1 MSILQSTFD
10 KHKKLMLESVGMINE
25 TELYHA
31 TDRDNLESFKSGID
45 ISKAGTKFDG
55 AGGNDPKLGQGKGFY
70 VFKKKQS
77 ALAHAKQTKQDTV
90 VVIDQDINSNNF
102 DIDYEVDGHLLRKV
116 FSDQK
121 VVDYL
126 IDHLRKQNIKKQD
139 GSPALIQNK
148 LNPDWS
154 ITVPLD
160 IFGTKMMK
168 MFSLT
173 TAALGYGGDDTN
185 VGDAAANA
193 RFALFLQ
200 QYAPELFNKFEQEY
214 LPKARGL
221 KYNGKEKIFPIR
233 IEDLQGNILWQN
245 KK

>member
-55 AGGNDPKLGQGKGFY
+55 AGGNDHKLGQGKGFY

-77 ALAHAKQTKQDTV
+77 ALAHAKRTKQDTV

-102 DIDYEVDGHLLRKV
+102 DIDYEVEGHLLKKV

-126 IDHLRKQNIKKQD
+126 IDHLKKQNIKRQD
-139 GSPALIQNK
+139 GSPALAQTFLDK
-148 LNPDWS
+148 SWF

-160 IFGTKMMK
+160 VFGTKIMK
-168 MFSLT
+168 QFTLT
-173 TAALGYGGDDTN
+173 TDVLGDGGDDTN
-185 VGDAAANA
+185 VGGGASNA

-214 LPKARGL
+214 LPKASVL
-221 KYNGKEKIFPIR
+221 KYNGKEKIFPVR